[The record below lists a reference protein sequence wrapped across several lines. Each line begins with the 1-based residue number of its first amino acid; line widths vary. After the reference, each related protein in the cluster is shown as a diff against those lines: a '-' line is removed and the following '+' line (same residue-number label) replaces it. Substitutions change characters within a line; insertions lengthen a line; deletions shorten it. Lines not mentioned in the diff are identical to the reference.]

1 MNYANVNL
9 QDSNVRAAIAMAIN
23 KKDFTNVLLKGN
35 GTLAEGPFRKIIH
48 LVTAMLKLRSI
59 ILIMPEIY

>member
-23 KKDFTNVLLKGN
+23 KKDFTNVLLKVM
-35 GTLAEGPFRKIIH
+35 ERWQKDHFQKIIH
-48 LVTAMLKLRSI
+48 LVTAMLKPQSI

>member
-35 GTLAEGPFRKIIH
+35 GTLAEGPFPKRLYIW
-48 LVTAMLKLRSI
+48 
-59 ILIMPEIY
+59 